1 MPIDFRLGDITFDP
15 TQGQTQHEATTVQ
28 FGSKVRRVQA
38 ALNGFDVQ
46 FMDGDH
52 SLFRQVIDIQ
62 AITGG
67 PPALPRSRTQI

>member
-38 ALNGFDVQ
+38 A
-46 FMDGDH
+46 
-52 SLFRQVIDIQ
+52 
-62 AITGG
+62 
-67 PPALPRSRTQI
+67 